1 MISRSRIALAAAALF
16 AASVHAQNIGPST
29 SVSPYMLPSR
39 YGVTTTSILTV
50 NDPTSTIN
58 GYRMVGIPDGI
69 GIFAGPG
76 RSFTTVMNHEL
87 GGTNGIVR
95 AHGFA
100 GSFVSRWEINADP
113 LNLQVTSGRDFNT
126 APADVFWASQPARAF
141 NRFCSADLAAPTA
154 YRSGA
159 LGTDARILLNGEE
172 AGNEGT
178 AWAHVATGPSINH
191 SYELPA
197 LGRFS
202 WENAVACPVAQTK
215 TIVVGLDDSSPGQ
228 VYVYVGDKST
238 TGTEADRA
246 GLTNGVL
253 FGVKVPGI
261 PTETRGVVINST
273 FEMAP
278 LGSQIGV
285 TGATLNANSI
295 AAGVTNFLRPE
306 DGCWDERT
314 GHTNKFYFVTTD
326 TVTANG
332 GRSRLYQ
339 LTFTDITRPELG
351 GSISTLLEGTEGC
364 EMLDNMCVDTLGRI
378 ILQEDVGNNARLGRQ
393 WLYDVSSASLTELTA
408 ANPAFFQTGAPNF
421 LTTDEE
427 ASGVVDAKDLLGP
440 GWFVLDLQSHNNLGG
455 ELVQG
460 GQLMAMFV
468 DPTLTMPAGLTS
480 VGFGSPGCD
489 GMPLVSAKVLP
500 VPGAANFALGCVNA
514 PALAAGVLALAGNV
528 VSPPIQVVGIDLW
541 LDPNTLFLALGV
553 NSNGI
558 GQVNVPLPI
567 PASAQVGDTL
577 YAQFVWVGPAAPPPC
592 PPLGVS
598 ASNAVQV
605 QVQ

>member
-1 MISRSRIALAAAALF
+1 M
-16 AASVHAQNIGPST
+16 
-29 SVSPYMLPSR
+29 
-39 YGVTTTSILTV
+39 
-50 NDPTSTIN
+50 
-58 GYRMVGIPDGI
+58 
-69 GIFAGPG
+69 
-76 RSFTTVMNHEL
+76 
-87 GGTNGIVR
+87 
-95 AHGFA
+95 
-100 GSFVSRWEINADP
+100 
-113 LNLQVTSGRDFNT
+113 
-126 APADVFWASQPARAF
+126 
-141 NRFCSADLAAPTA
+141 
-154 YRSGA
+154 
-159 LGTDARILLNGEE
+159 
-172 AGNEGT
+172 
-178 AWAHVATGPSINH
+178 
-191 SYELPA
+191 
-197 LGRFS
+197 
-202 WENAVACPVAQTK
+202 
-215 TIVVGLDDSSPGQ
+215 
-228 VYVYVGDKST
+228 
-238 TGTEADRA
+238 
-246 GLTNGVL
+246 
-253 FGVKVPGI
+253 
-261 PTETRGVVINST
+261 
-273 FEMAP
+273 
-278 LGSQIGV
+278 
-285 TGATLNANSI
+285 
-295 AAGVTNFLRPE
+295 
-306 DGCWDERT
+306 
-314 GHTNKFYFVTTD
+314 
-326 TVTANG
+326 
-332 GRSRLYQ
+332 
-339 LTFTDITRPELG
+339 
-351 GSISTLLEGTEGC
+351 
-364 EMLDNMCVDTLGRI
+364 
-378 ILQEDVGNNARLGRQ
+378 
-393 WLYDVSSASLTELTA
+393 
-408 ANPAFFQTGAPNF
+408 
-421 LTTDEE
+421 TTDEE